1 PLEYLGYQGQRR
13 TREVVEHIPVDPM
26 APPPGRV
33 AVMRKR
39 MFDALASRT
48 RDPRG
53 GVKELAK
60 LAAPLVL
67 TQILITAMG
76 VVDAAIVGRLGAA
89 ELGAVGLGGMWSW
102 TLACFFVGTSTAVQT
117 FVSQHHG
124 AGRLEACGTWC
135 WQGLASVVPLAGL
148 AGVGIFF
155 FADSMIEMLA
165 PTETIAPL
173 ATDYIRSRSFG
184 FMGITAASCM
194 AGFFRGV
201 GDMQTPL
208 IATAIANL
216 ANLFLDFGLV
226 YGWFGM
232 PKLGVAGAGLA
243 TSISEW
249 IYFAIVASY
258 FFRSSVATKFHSQF
272 HAPRLKEIRRLWR
285 TGLPIGGQWM
295 IDMLAFAVFT
305 TFVARMGAAPMAA
318 SHAYIQLLSLSFMQA
333 VGISIAT
340 TTLVGRYIGAG
351 ELDIVAKS
359 LRSSLLLGGLLAA
372 FVAALF
378 MLIPAVLLGLFS
390 GDPNV
395 LAFGAPLL
403 AVGAFYQFFDAI
415 AIISDGALRGAG
427 DTRWPLIA
435 RCLMAWLVFL
445 PLAYLFAVP
454 IGWGLTGAWIGGLI
468 SVVGLSVILVFRF
481 HSGAWRKIRI

>member
-1 PLEYLGYQGQRR
+1 
-13 TREVVEHIPVDPM
+13 M
-26 APPPGRV
+26 APPPGR
-33 AVMRKR
+33 AAAMKKR
-39 MFDALASRT
+39 MLDALTGRA

-53 GVKELAK
+53 GVKEVAL

-102 TLACFFVGTSTAVQT
+102 TLACFFVGTSTGVQT
-117 FVSQHHG
+117 FVAQHHG
-124 AGRLEACGTWC
+124 AGRPEACGTWT

-148 AGVGIFF
+148 VGAGVFF
-155 FADSMIEMLA
+155 FADSMIELFA
-165 PTETIAPL
+165 PTDSIAPM
-173 ATDYIRSRSFG
+173 ATDYMRSRSFG
-184 FMGITAASCM
+184 FMGITAGSCL

-201 GDMQTPL
+201 GDMRTPL

-232 PKLGVAGAGLA
+232 PRLGVAGAGLA

-249 IYFAIVASY
+249 IYFAIVAFW
-258 FFRSSVATKFHSQF
+258 FFRPSIATKFNAQF
-272 HAPRLKEIRRLWR
+272 HAPRLQEIRRLWR

-305 TFVARMGAAPMAA
+305 TFVARMGEAPMAA
-318 SHAYIQLLSLSFMQA
+318 SHAYLQLLSLSFMQA

-340 TTLVGRYIGAG
+340 TTLVGRYIGAR
-351 ELDIVAKS
+351 ELEVVAKS
-359 LRSSLLLGGLLAA
+359 LRSSILLGGLLAA
-372 FVAALF
+372 FIAALF
-378 MLIPAVLLGLFS
+378 MLIPTVLLGLFS
-390 GDPNV
+390 GDPKV
-395 LAFGAPLL
+395 LALGAPLL
-403 AVGAFYQFFDAI
+403 VVGAFYQFFDAI

-427 DTRWPLIA
+427 DTRWPFVA
-435 RCLMAWLVFL
+435 RCLIAWLVFL
-445 PLAYLFAVP
+445 PLAYLFAIP

-468 SVVGLSVILVFRF
+468 SVAGLSVILVFRF